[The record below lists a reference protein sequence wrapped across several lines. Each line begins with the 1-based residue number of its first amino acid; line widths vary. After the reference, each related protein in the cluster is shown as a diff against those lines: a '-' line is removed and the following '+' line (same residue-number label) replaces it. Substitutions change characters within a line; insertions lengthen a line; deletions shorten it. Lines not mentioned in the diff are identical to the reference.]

1 MTKLKAKLIVN
12 NKEIEL
18 PIKDGSMGYPA
29 IDVSTLHANSI
40 KTFDPGFSSTAEC
53 SSAITFVDGG
63 KGELLHR
70 GHPIEQ
76 LAEKCEYLDIAFL
89 LFNGELPNSREK
101 VSYVKSIKEHSLP
114 HDQLKTIFQ
123 GFHGMELK

>member
-1 MTKLKAKLIVN
+1 MGKLKAKINVDTLDLS
-12 NKEIEL
+12 L
-18 PIKDGSMGYPA
+18 PVVEGTVGYPA
-29 IDVSTLHANSI
+29 IDVSSLHSHGI

-53 SSAITFVDGG
+53 TSAITFVDGG

-76 LAEKCEYLDIAFL
+76 LVEKCEFLDIAYL

-101 VSYVKSIKEHSLP
+101 TTYINSIKEHIEVC
-114 HDQLKTIFQ
+114 QTFQ
-123 GFHGMELK
+123 